1 MAQHINSSRMKRQRR
16 LQFVRS
22 RTYFRESMQD
32 RTDLYA
38 VTFSSGNNRREA
50 TKRLKCHRRGVPCW
64 DTDANHRLIVSRD
77 CLRLFRGLNYHTA
90 RIITQRRLIAR
101 LKRILDRYPGLKP
114 HGIEAPVYDRIL
126 AYLQST
132 RYFLAAWCRKIQVTY
147 LNTLAYAR
155 ERGRLLQFLAT
166 TG

>member
-90 RIITQRRLIAR
+90 RIITPRGSNASSTGTRASNRMASKRR
-101 LKRILDRYPGLKP
+101 
-114 HGIEAPVYDRIL
+114 
-126 AYLQST
+126 S
-132 RYFLAAWCRKIQVTY
+132 
-147 LNTLAYAR
+147 
-155 ERGRLLQFLAT
+155 T
-166 TG
+166 TGYLRTFSQPATFWPLGAGKSRSRT